1 LNVGQTDTL
10 SLYAIPSGGFNASIF
25 LTLES
30 FTTSNVTILPTTLNP
45 PYDNCNI
52 IVSASNL
59 NPGIHQLIIKGA
71 QGTLTSYDTTY
82 IKVLFD
88 PNLKWYQFKQQNS
101 GLLCNDIDAIAV
113 DKNNNMLVSTYG
125 TCGNPSLGIVLYDH
139 YNWQQWNYN
148 SFMLRDFY
156 GNLITQESNS
166 MLLSCNG
173 DVRDIAVDSNNVK
186 WIGTSNGL
194 IRQDGMSYD
203 ILFPGENIWC
213 VTAHNNRVCFG
224 TGGNGLKYF
233 DGNTWVSFNTSN
245 SYLPSNNIRKLAME
259 NDSNL
264 WIGTENGLAHYDFQ
278 YWTIYNSSNSILPN
292 NIISALDV
300 DELNNKWIA
309 TLGSG
314 LIKYNNS
321 SWQQFT
327 PPCSEISTI
336 CADHSGNILL
346 GFQSGE
352 TNNALVKFDGSD
364 WTIYN
369 SSNSGFNS
377 DATTVGYGRIRSIK
391 EDNNNTLWIST
402 FGDGLF
408 AFNNEGLNNTL
419 PDFLITSIPIK
430 EKASSSFS
438 IYPNP
443 NNGKFII
450 ESNSEIFSDYN
461 IILCNIQGEI
471 IYKGLF
477 NFNHNNSKS
486 FSFDNLQ
493 KGMYFLNISSNNT
506 SQTLKLVINK

>member
-1 LNVGQTDTL
+1 
-10 SLYAIPSGGFNASIF
+10 
-25 LTLES
+25 
-30 FTTSNVTILPTTLNP
+30 LPTTLNP

-292 NIISALDV
+292 NIISAWMLM
-300 DELNNKWIA
+300 N
-309 TLGSG
+309 
-314 LIKYNNS
+314 
-321 SWQQFT
+321 
-327 PPCSEISTI
+327 
-336 CADHSGNILL
+336 
-346 GFQSGE
+346 
-352 TNNALVKFDGSD
+352 
-364 WTIYN
+364 
-369 SSNSGFNS
+369 
-377 DATTVGYGRIRSIK
+377 
-391 EDNNNTLWIST
+391 
-402 FGDGLF
+402 
-408 AFNNEGLNNTL
+408 
-419 PDFLITSIPIK
+419 
-430 EKASSSFS
+430 
-438 IYPNP
+438 
-443 NNGKFII
+443 
-450 ESNSEIFSDYN
+450 
-461 IILCNIQGEI
+461 
-471 IYKGLF
+471 
-477 NFNHNNSKS
+477 
-486 FSFDNLQ
+486 
-493 KGMYFLNISSNNT
+493 
-506 SQTLKLVINK
+506 